1 MSSLAGAVALGFDE
15 GDILAC
21 VLGLKPTDF
30 YKTMPAQKGVALMQ
44 DVYRPRY
51 LGVRMYVKV
60 QVTGDNVA
68 VVISFKQK

>member
-1 MSSLAGAVALGFDE
+1 MPAKKLAG
-15 GDILAC
+15 
-21 VLGLKPTDF
+21 
-30 YKTMPAQKGVALMQ
+30 LMQ

-60 QVTGDNVA
+60 QVTGDKIT